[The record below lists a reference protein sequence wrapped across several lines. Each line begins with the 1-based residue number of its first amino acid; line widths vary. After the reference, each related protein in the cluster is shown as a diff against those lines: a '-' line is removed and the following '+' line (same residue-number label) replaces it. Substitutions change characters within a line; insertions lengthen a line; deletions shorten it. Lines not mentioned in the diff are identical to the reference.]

1 MKKDL
6 TSRKFILYYGHK
18 ASKQAGASKMAS
30 LSVQAIVEQYARATA
45 AKMESY
51 VQSQYNVPDFKLK
64 VIVSYGKR
72 RRSSWG
78 GMRNGKPFI
87 NLVCKR
93 FAAASEAGV
102 MMTETEYAHIRN
114 DPVIG
119 EMKDVPWETALA
131 GLIAHE
137 IAHAVQFFPLT
148 KRSAMEKLGVK
159 ELDGHSCILKNHN
172 WFWQRIYADLRTEF
186 VNGKVTVTSTPI
198 VVTPPPSRPQRTV
211 NKGWKVVRQQ
221 NGKARFSFYYTTS
234 DELIGVLCVT
244 PDGYFRYYPDT
255 QSVKKLN
262 VKNFNEARKIEF
274 GI

>member
-1 MKKDL
+1 
-6 TSRKFILYYGHK
+6 
-18 ASKQAGASKMAS
+18 MAS
-30 LSVQAIVEQYARATA
+30 LSIQATVEQYARATA
-45 AKMESY
+45 AKMEAY

-64 VIVSYGKR
+64 VIVSYGER
-72 RRSSWG
+72 RRISRG
-78 GMRNGKPFI
+78 GTRGGKPFI

-93 FAAASEAGV
+93 FAAAAEAGV
-102 MMTETEYAHIRN
+102 VMTETEYAHIRN

-159 ELDGHSCILKNHN
+159 ELDGRNSILEKHN

-186 VNGKVTVTSTPI
+186 VNGKVAVTATPV
-198 VVTPPPSRPQRTV
+198 VVTPQQARPQRTV
-211 NKGWKVVRQQ
+211 NKGWKVVSQQ
-221 NGKARFSFYYTTS
+221 NGKARFSSYYTAS
-234 DELIGVLCVT
+234 GELIGVLCVA
-244 PDGYFRYYPDT
+244 PGGYFRYYPDT
-255 QSVKKLN
+255 KTFKKLN